1 MLGPPGAGKGTHG
14 RLLAAALGVPHISS
28 SELLRQ
34 HGGHRARMAAGDLI
48 DDDVMV
54 ELVLDR
60 LAQDDA
66 QAGFV
71 LDGFPRTVA
80 QAAALDRWLAERGQ
94 RLDVA
99 VLLEVPRE
107 VLAERLAA
115 RAVAERRADD
125 DVIAHRLQVYEQESA
140 PLVEYYAPR
149 LRRVDADGSV
159 TTVAER
165 VLAAVLSAA

>member
-1 MLGPPGAGKGTHG
+1 
-14 RLLAAALGVPHISS
+14 
-28 SELLRQ
+28 
-34 HGGHRARMAAGDLI
+34 
-48 DDDVMV
+48 
-54 ELVLDR
+54 
-60 LAQDDA
+60 
-66 QAGFV
+66 
-71 LDGFPRTVA
+71 
-80 QAAALDRWLAERGQ
+80 
-94 RLDVA
+94 VA

-140 PLVEYYAPR
+140 PLVEYYAPL